1 MLELIHCLI
10 IIIIII
16 VNMMMVTLFNLFH
29 L

>member
-10 IIIIII
+10 LIIIII